1 MEITRLFDMID
12 RVKAREFQKVIF
24 AGKLNNEW
32 NTYSSD
38 DYIKFSTNVAYGLI
52 KIGIK
57 PSDKIIT
64 ITNNRPEW
72 NFLDMGI
79 MLAGAIHVP
88 VYPTISDS
96 DYKYIIE
103 HSEAKLIFCAGKEL
117 LERVG
122 RLTADNN
129 NILGIYTFLNISE
142 NHLFKLIEIG
152 ENNQS
157 YEYVEAIKSKI
168 KTDDLATIIYTS
180 GTTGSPKG
188 VMLSHRNIISN
199 LEATYEIP
207 PHEPNYKA
215 LSFLPLCH
223 IYERMLNY
231 MYQYNG
237 FSIYYVDNIATIA
250 ENIKE
255 VKPNIM
261 STVPR
266 LLESIFDKIMLK
278 GRKLSFPIKHIFFW
292 AVNLGLKYEIEGNS
306 WWYNL
311 QLFIARKLV
320 FKKWKEGLGGNLDI
334 IVSGGAALQERLAR
348 VFWAAGFRVLEGY
361 GLTETSPV
369 IAANNFELNG
379 IKFGTVGPPII
390 NTQIKIAADGEI
402 LCKGPGVMLG
412 YYKEPKLTAETFVD
426 GWFKTGDIGR
436 IEPQGQLKIT
446 DRKKEIFKTSAGKYI
461 APQVIENKFKES
473 PFIEQIIVVGE
484 NQKYPAALIVPNFF
498 HLKSYCNVKHIPYS
512 TDKEMVENTIIIKR
526 IGKEVDKYN
535 KFFGEAERIVR
546 YELLSEA
553 WSIAGG
559 EFTPTLKLRRSIIQN
574 KFADKIE
581 LLFDMKK
588 KQDSSSK

>member
-1 MEITRLFDMID
+1 MDITRLFDMLD

-38 DYIKFSTNVAYGLI
+38 DYLKFSTHVAYGLI

-57 PSDKIIT
+57 PGDKIIT

-96 DYKYIIE
+96 DYQYIIE

-122 RLTADNN
+122 RLTSENP
-129 NILGIYTFLNISE
+129 NILGIYTFLNISD

-152 ENNQS
+152 ENNPAKEVLES
-157 YEYVEAIKSKI
+157 IKSNI

-180 GTTGSPKG
+180 GTTGNPKG
-188 VMLSHRNIISN
+188 VMLSHSNIISN
-199 LEATYEIP
+199 LEATYKIP
-207 PHEPNYKA
+207 PHTPNYKA

-223 IYERMLNY
+223 VYERMLNY

-278 GRKLSFPIKHIFFW
+278 GRKMSFPINHIFFW
-292 AVNLGLKYEIEGNS
+292 AVNLGLEYEIEGKS

-320 FKKWKEGLGGNLDI
+320 FKKWKAGLGGNLDI

-369 IAANNFELNG
+369 IAVNNFEPNG
-379 IKFGTVGPPII
+379 IKFGSVGPPIL
-390 NTQIKIAADGEI
+390 NTQIKIADDGEI
-402 LCKGPGVMLG
+402 LCKGPGIMLG
-412 YYKEPKLTAETFVD
+412 YYKEPKLTEETIVD

-436 IEPQGQLKIT
+436 IEPKGQLKIT

-512 TDKEMVENTIIIKR
+512 TDQEMVENSILIKR

-546 YELLSEA
+546 YELLSES
-553 WSIAGG
+553 WTIAGG

-574 KFADKIE
+574 KYAEKIE
-581 LLFDMKK
+581 LLFDLKK
-588 KQDSSSK
+588 KQEASNK